1 MMIKTFELRQTAQLV
16 VSNIPED
23 IDWSMNFP
31 EDGSVVIESPC
42 YEDIQK
48 VVSQF
53 QVEFENNNWDFKLIP
68 KSGCSVKV
76 TELKVF
82 ENGD

>member
-1 MMIKTFELRQTAQLV
+1 MITSFELRQTAQKV
-16 VSNIPED
+16 VANIPEG

-31 EDGSVVIESPC
+31 EDGTVVIESPS
-42 YEDIQK
+42 YEDIQE

-53 QVEFENNNWDFKLIP
+53 QVEFENNNWGFKLIP

-76 TELKVF
+76 TELEVF
-82 ENGD
+82 ENGN